1 MPAATADKRTR
12 IPTLYANEEYGTKR
26 GKRQQ
31 TPLMSLTMQLTSDPR
46 RADRERRFK
55 PPPPNSAPAEDLTT
69 DYMNILGMVFSMCGL
84 MMRLKWCA
92 WTAVFCSS
100 ISFAN
105 SRVSDDTKQIVSSFM
120 LSISAVVMSYLQNP
134 SPMSPPWYLHITNV
148 KMLAINILT
157 LFLKSFN

>member
-1 MPAATADKRTR
+1 MVPRHRERNQLRRRSRQRLSLVITGDCETDWFYDKD
-12 IPTLYANEEYGTKR
+12 TLQVSIICGPVLKPQ
-26 GKRQQ
+26 K
-31 TPLMSLTMQLTSDPR
+31 MQLTSDPR

-55 PPPPNSAPAEDLTT
+55 PPPPTSAPAEDLTT

-134 SPMSPPWYLHITNV
+134 APMSPPW
-148 KMLAINILT
+148 AALT
-157 LFLKSFN
+157 T

>member
-1 MPAATADKRTR
+1 
-12 IPTLYANEEYGTKR
+12 
-26 GKRQQ
+26 
-31 TPLMSLTMQLTSDPR
+31 MQLTVDPR
-46 RADRERRFK
+46 RADRERRYK

-105 SRVSDDTKQIVSSFM
+105 SRVSDDTKQIISSFM

-134 SPMSPPWYLHITNV
+134 APMSPPWAT
-148 KMLAINILT
+148 LT
-157 LFLKSFN
+157 T

>member
-1 MPAATADKRTR
+1 
-12 IPTLYANEEYGTKR
+12 
-26 GKRQQ
+26 
-31 TPLMSLTMQLTSDPR
+31 MQLSADPR
-46 RADRERRFK
+46 RADRERRYK
-55 PPPPNSAPAEDLTT
+55 PPPPTSAPAEDLTT

-134 SPMSPPWYLHITNV
+134 APMSPPW
-148 KMLAINILT
+148 AALT
-157 LFLKSFN
+157 T